1 MSNIKNQFAP
11 RKAQRKQAKLRIGF
25 AAPSGA
31 GKTYS
36 ALLVARG
43 IASSWDKV
51 CIIDTEHGSAELYS
65 ELGDYN
71 VITLTAKIGF
81 QPDNYAEAI
90 HAAEEAGME
99 VIIIDSLSHA
109 WNEEGGLLDQADK
122 STSGGGNRFTVW
134 AELTPQHRRLVNA
147 MLQSSCHII
156 GTMRSKQEY
165 AMEKDEKTGKSSVK
179 KLGMAPVQRDG
190 MEYEFTTFFDIDVN
204 HHAIATKDR
213 TGLFATKPR
222 FKITQET
229 GETFRNWNQSGAVDY
244 TAVKK
249 RIQTAINEISKAA
262 RRVPPKTADEFA
274 HDVLQYT
281 KLELKPENYEAIAE
295 QLELS
300 ASEWKDNPA
309 PKGPIDQQEVPVHP
323 AHQPAPAA
331 PAVPDQPEPEEEI
344 DTIQMEDIDD
354 GTPPA
359 DLSETEW
366 PGEAP
371 TAPQTSPEAAPEA
384 EEGPDDQGTEPAPKT
399 PQKAKTAT
407 KSTKTK

>member
-1 MSNIKNQFAP
+1 MSNIQFKP

-43 IASSWDKV
+43 IASSWDKI

-65 ELGDYN
+65 DLGDYN

-81 QPDNYAEAI
+81 QPDNYVAAI
-90 HAAEEAGME
+90 QAAEEDGME

-109 WNEEGGLLDQADK
+109 WNEEGGILDQADK

-134 AELTPQHRRLVNA
+134 ADLTPQHRRLVNA
-147 MLQSSCHII
+147 MLQSGCHII

-204 HHAIATKDR
+204 HHAIASKDR
-213 TGLFATKPR
+213 TGLFASKPR

-229 GETFRNWNQSGAVDY
+229 GETFKNWNTSGAVDY

-249 RIQTAINEISKAA
+249 RIQNAVNTISISA
-262 RRVPPKTADEFA
+262 RRVPPKTAEEFG
-274 HDVLQYT
+274 HDVKQYT
-281 KLELKPENYEAIAE
+281 GLDLAPENYEAIAE

-309 PKGPIDQQEVPVHP
+309 PKGPIDQEENPVHP
-323 AHQPAPAA
+323 ATASAPTI
-331 PAVPDQPEPEEEI
+331 PDQPEPEEAL
-344 DTIQMEDIDD
+344 DTIQMDDIDD
-354 GTPPA
+354 GTLPA

-371 TAPQTSPEAAPEA
+371 KAAPEA
-384 EEGPDDQGTEPAPKT
+384 EDGPDDKGTDPEPKT
-399 PQKAKTAT
+399 PEKPKTAT
-407 KSTKTK
+407 KSTKSK